1 MNEDISAWSL
11 SMYCTWLAS
20 DSLQMPKSFFWHE
33 MWTLTLINLY
43 VLFRH
48 TWRQTMVDRYWLYL
62 GTIWSL
68 LQQPLDQLQV
78 AFKRQKIVINILI
91 ELYYRNNLTSRNTID
106 NFLAHIYYIPY
117 IYKYLSPTSCKT
129 LINPMGANLRREVE
143 KFSQPMICIRGG
155 QQTCL
160 KPPCADSLHEFCIL
174 IIKKQF
180 TYDDNFKQMTEL
192 ST

>member
-1 MNEDISAWSL
+1 MYLDIHEGKE
-11 SMYCTWLAS
+11 WLT
-20 DSLQMPKSFFWHE
+20 D
-33 MWTLTLINLY
+33 INSIPG
-43 VLFRH
+43 RP
-48 TWRQTMVDRYWLYL
+48 DPS
-62 GTIWSL
+62 G
-68 LQQPLDQLQV
+68 QPLDQLQV

-117 IYKYLSPTSCKT
+117 IYKYLNPTSCKT

-160 KPPCADSLHEFCIL
+160 KPPCADSLHEFFYTNTIL
-174 IIKKQF
+174 IIKKTIF
-180 TYDDNFKQMTEL
+180 IYDDNFKQMTEL